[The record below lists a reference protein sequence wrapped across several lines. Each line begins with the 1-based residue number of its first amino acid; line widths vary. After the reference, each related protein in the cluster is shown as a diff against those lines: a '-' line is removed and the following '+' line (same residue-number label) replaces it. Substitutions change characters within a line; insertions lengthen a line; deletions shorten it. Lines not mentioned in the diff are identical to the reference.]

1 MKPFDLEA
9 AKRGEPMVFGNG
21 QSAFLV
27 GFNTFNSE
35 TPVVVTTEL
44 GTVLVRD
51 TKGQALG
58 DGDPDW
64 HLYMAPRKVQLW
76 INLYCHYGEFSADV
90 FRTQY
95 EAEKHALAGRLG
107 GRVCL
112 FEYEDDGKPGDA
124 PDLLK
129 LPVVEQGKK

>member
-9 AKRGEPMVFGNG
+9 AKRGEPLMFGNG
-21 QSAFLV
+21 QSAFLI
-27 GFNTFNSE
+27 GFNAFNTE
-35 TPVVVTTEL
+35 TPVVVTTER
-44 GTVLVRD
+44 GTVLLRD
-51 TKGQALG
+51 TKGQALA

-76 INLYCHYGEFSADV
+76 INLYCNYGEFMTDV

-107 GRVCL
+107 GRACM
-112 FEYEDDGKPGDA
+112 FEYENDGQPMNA
-124 PDLLK
+124 PAMLK
-129 LPVVEQGKK
+129 LPVVEQGKN